1 MTGIFASIG
10 KKISS
15 HKAKKR
21 LQLVQAMKSPKATKS
36 TQRMKTTQG
45 VKSTQRM
52 KTPQA
57 TKSTQTMKST
67 QRMESTQAMKSTQA
81 LRSSQALRSNQA
93 MTAAMRRSRTGKT
106 SFSKTKIFAS
116 GAVAVI
122 AALAVGVWKSGRFEN
137 FEIPWE
143 LIASHTSVTES
154 DPVNESPRGND
165 GYSNAPSR
173 AKRQAEKINMAL
185 AYVEAAMLD
194 RRTKDAAVALAS
206 ISNADPANSRIPF
219 LMAQLSQL
227 QLREF
232 VDGAR
237 TAIREERL
245 EDAAN
250 AIHGA
255 RALEIPDRTSI
266 NAVANELA
274 TARGDQR
281 VEDVLT
287 NAARRLEQGDLISPV
302 NNNARYFYELVLSND
317 PDNVTAQQGL
327 TIIASKLVLNARAE
341 IDGNRF
347 ISAKYMLDD
356 ARQLD
361 PFSDEL
367 AFATSALSDAQARSA
382 ESNRRQGEARQI
394 NSAYT
399 EPDVVTVAR
408 LQNTGSTAPTNVAD
422 PELQALTEQLAFETA
437 LRDDRDSGQMDDL
450 LALRPEPQPS
460 RAQDPLGQ
468 PVSISELTRM
478 SYVAPKYPR
487 AAERRSLSGWVDVV
501 FTVDTDGT
509 TKAIEVRGSEPERT
523 FDKAATSAVEK
534 WKFMPV
540 FENGMV
546 VEKRAAVRM
555 MFALE

>member
-1 MTGIFASIG
+1 
-10 KKISS
+10 
-15 HKAKKR
+15 
-21 LQLVQAMKSPKATKS
+21 
-36 TQRMKTTQG
+36 
-45 VKSTQRM
+45 
-52 KTPQA
+52 
-57 TKSTQTMKST
+57 
-67 QRMESTQAMKSTQA
+67 
-81 LRSSQALRSNQA
+81 
-93 MTAAMRRSRTGKT
+93 MTAAMRRGRTGKS
-106 SFSKTKIFAS
+106 SFSKTKIFAT
-116 GAVAVI
+116 GTVAIV

-154 DPVNESPRGND
+154 DPVHDSPRGND
-165 GYSNAPSR
+165 GYSNSPSR

-194 RRTKDAAVALAS
+194 QRTKDAAVALAS

-232 VDGAR
+232 VDDAR
-237 TAIREERL
+237 TAIRDERL

-250 AIHGA
+250 AINGA

-281 VEDVLT
+281 VEDVLAR
-287 NAARRLEQGDLISPV
+287 AARRLEHGDLISPV
-302 NNNARYFYELVLSND
+302 NNNARYFYELVLSNY
-317 PDNVTAQQGL
+317 PDNAMAQQGL
-327 TIIASKLVLNARAE
+327 TVIASKLVLNARAE

-367 AFATSALSDAQARSA
+367 AFATRALSDAQERAA
-382 ESNRRQGEARQI
+382 ESNRRQGEAPQT
-394 NSAYT
+394 NSTYT

-408 LQNTGSTAPTNVAD
+408 LQNSGSFAPEYAVD
-422 PELQALTEQLAFETA
+422 LELQALTEQLAFETA
-437 LRDDRDSGQMDDL
+437 LQVDRGSGQMDDL
-450 LALRPEPQPS
+450 LALRPDPQPS
-460 RAQDPLGQ
+460 RAQNSLGQ

-509 TKAIEVRGSEPERT
+509 TKDVEVRGSEPGRT

-534 WKFMPV
+534 WKFVPV